1 MFICVKVGKQVFS
14 KYTCFNRDFEKLTK
28 DVEETKEKFADFEK
42 QDVKCRE
49 DLKHAKGKTKKLE
62 KTLEQEKKRVSVQV
76 DHCKGKSEGWRGIEV
91 CLNEW
96 PGIVESHAGQ
106 CIAQLNVQEQGIMN

>member
-1 MFICVKVGKQVFS
+1 MPRKRKKQPVRRLSSKYMYCLLKLLLCRIAMFICVKVGKQVFS

-49 DLKHAKGKTKKLE
+49 DLKHAKGKTKKLD
-62 KTLEQEKKRVSVQV
+62 KTLEQEKKRVSV
-76 DHCKGKSEGWRGIEV
+76 
-91 CLNEW
+91 
-96 PGIVESHAGQ
+96 
-106 CIAQLNVQEQGIMN
+106 